1 MIIEDINMIVNKPI
15 HCCPLIVVGSN
26 ETYP

>member
-1 MIIEDINMIVNKPI
+1 MIIEDIDMIVNKPI

-26 ETYP
+26 ETYQ